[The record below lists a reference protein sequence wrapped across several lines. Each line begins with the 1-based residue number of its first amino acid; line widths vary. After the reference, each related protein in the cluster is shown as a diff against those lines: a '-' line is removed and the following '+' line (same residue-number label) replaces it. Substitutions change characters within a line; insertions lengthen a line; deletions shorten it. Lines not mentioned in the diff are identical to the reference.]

1 MLFFGWQTQL
11 GTFPV
16 YVRDLGGSD
25 SVVGICIA
33 LSTLGALL
41 FRPLAGFASDR
52 LGRRI
57 VVTAGLIL
65 MIVTSLLYR
74 WFPFVSAFF
83 MIRFLAGIG
92 WGISTTASSTI
103 ATDSIN
109 KRRFSEGMGYFSLS
123 QSISLGLAPAL
134 GLVVMAAIG
143 FRGLAIV
150 SAGLFGIALFS
161 TFYLR
166 YQKIERTE
174 KKKFAPYERSAI
186 RPALIIAFV
195 AIAIGSVFGFTAL
208 YSKDQ
213 GLSGGLFFTC
223 LAISMLIT
231 RPLSGKLIDRF
242 GFNVLVFPGFF
253 VFICAM
259 IIFSFTHSQ
268 IGFVAVAFLQ
278 GAAFGVLQ
286 TSLQT
291 MAVVNSPVD
300 RRGAAN
306 ATYFTGFD
314 MGIGLGNLIAGVL
327 SSAFS
332 YSFMFGLMAIP
343 LLVGGVLY
351 FALARN
357 IKQLPMQNQ

>member
-1 MLFFGWQTQL
+1 MEKGRLWTRDFIIIACINVMLFFGWQTQL

-16 YVRDLGGSD
+16 YVRGLGGSD

-52 LGRRI
+52 LGRRFVI
-57 VVTAGLIL
+57 TAGLIL
-65 MIVTSLLYR
+65 MIATSLLYR

-103 ATDSIN
+103 ATDAIN

-123 QSISLGLAPAL
+123 QSISLGLAPAV
-134 GLVVMAAIG
+134 GLAVMAAIG

-150 SAGLFGIALFS
+150 SAGLFGIALCFA
-161 TFYLR
+161 FNMR
-166 YQKIERTE
+166 YQKIET
-174 KKKFAPYERSAI
+174 KKKKRFAPYERSAV

-195 AIAIGSVFGFTAL
+195 AIAIGSVFGFAAL
-208 YSKDQ
+208 YSKSQ

-242 GFNVLVFPGFF
+242 GFNVLIFPGFI

-259 IIFSFTHSQ
+259 IIVSCAHSQ
-268 IGFVAVAFLQ
+268 IGFVAAAFLL

-300 RRGAAN
+300 RPMPPILP
-306 ATYFTGFD
+306 D
-314 MGIGLGNLIAGVL
+314 LIWESVWAIL
-327 SSAFS
+327 SPE
-332 YSFMFGLMAIP
+332 Y
-343 LLVGGVLY
+343 
-351 FALARN
+351 
-357 IKQLPMQNQ
+357 LPMPLGTTSCLG